1 MLWAGRAARMHPS
14 PEARSGQMGS
24 ACLAGLGDSGD
35 RAGETKGLRLEDRDA
50 LESDPETD
58 TPKHS
63 KPENHRC

>member
-1 MLWAGRAARMHPS
+1 
-14 PEARSGQMGS
+14 MGS

-50 LESDPETD
+50 LESDPDTE